1 MDISVW
7 SSAAGSPYLHIFWW
21 RWWRGLLS
29 CPYHTTTRPRAYKEL
44 DGEKHLEARLRGRVL
59 VAECRWLMWGQLR
72 CLDII
77 KWHRHSTR
85 LKYDYP
91 TVTTQSQSS
100 ISRRGSVVKQI
111 NKKKPATALDFKYH
125 GVTVTAVCFLTFAE
139 KVFSVCCSA
148 SFQHVV
154 TTRKRSCS
162 PLNEISDSNRVDT
175 IKSTFFF
182 PGSEAWPYSHPPPL
196 QKSTPP
202 HLLYSQLAYG
212 DETVCVGGGTDEVG
226 GPLCVSASVCVRA
239 IGSVCVG
246 GGLRSRS
253 LERRDRGRLF
263 QPAVSSRHRTAH
275 CQPN

>member
-1 MDISVW
+1 MTDVRTAQVFGHNKMTQVQYKVKIWLPHSHDTEPELYQPPRIS
-7 SSAAGSPYLHIFWW
+7 
-21 RWWRGLLS
+21 
-29 CPYHTTTRPRAYKEL
+29 CQTN
-44 DGEKHLEARLRGRVL
+44 
-59 VAECRWLMWGQLR
+59 
-72 CLDII
+72 
-77 KWHRHSTR
+77 
-85 LKYDYP
+85 
-91 TVTTQSQSS
+91 
-100 ISRRGSVVKQI
+100 KQ
-111 NKKKPATALDFKYH
+111 KKPATAFDFKYH

-182 PGSEAWPYSHPPPL
+182 PGSEAWPYSHPPPP